1 MRVLLTFLLVVMAC
15 GCDDGLLPG
24 GVGSAGL
31 PSSGH
36 RSTGPPPTGG
46 PPTGDLR
53 LNELL
58 ASNRRGRRDDQGRSS
73 DWIEIHNSGNQ
84 PLQLGGYHLTDNLKD
99 LDKWAFPNS
108 RISAGG
114 YQLVWMSG
122 STHHG
127 GLPPDALKP
136 SKTPT
141 PFETTLVKHGA
152 NWKYALGGAGQ
163 KSFTNKSVK
172 GWTAV
177 DFDDSAFAV
186 GQAGIGYGD
195 DDDATTVPDGTTVVL
210 ARHTF
215 TLTEPLGS
223 EALILHVD
231 YDDGFAA
238 YLNGTRVAAAGCRDE
253 EEPNLDSLAK
263 DSHDAGTAERF
274 DLSKHSELLRPGK
287 NVLAIAGLNISTGSS
302 DLSLAPALGT
312 LATASANGTILA
324 SAAWSLCRSSK
335 TCNSTCSNSHSA
347 SAACAVCFSTSSA
360 RASVLPVSCSSSC
373 ASAERSPS
381 SRD

>member
-84 PLQLGGYHLTDNLKD
+84 PLQLGGFHLTDDLKD

-122 STHHG
+122 STQHG

-141 PFETTLVKHGA
+141 PVSYTHLTL
-152 NWKYALGGAGQ
+152 
-163 KSFTNKSVK
+163 
-172 GWTAV
+172 
-177 DFDDSAFAV
+177 
-186 GQAGIGYGD
+186 
-195 DDDATTVPDGTTVVL
+195 P
-210 ARHTF
+210 
-215 TLTEPLGS
+215 
-223 EALILHVD
+223 
-231 YDDGFAA
+231 
-238 YLNGTRVAAAGCRDE
+238 
-253 EEPNLDSLAK
+253 
-263 DSHDAGTAERF
+263 
-274 DLSKHSELLRPGK
+274 
-287 NVLAIAGLNISTGSS
+287 
-302 DLSLAPALGT
+302 
-312 LATASANGTILA
+312 TIL
-324 SAAWSLCRSSK
+324 L
-335 TCNSTCSNSHSA
+335 
-347 SAACAVCFSTSSA
+347 V
-360 RASVLPVSCSSSC
+360 
-373 ASAERSPS
+373 
-381 SRD
+381 

>member
-84 PLQLGGYHLTDNLKD
+84 PLQLGGYHLTDDLKD

-122 STHHG
+122 
-127 GLPPDALKP
+127 
-136 SKTPT
+136 
-141 PFETTLVKHGA
+141 
-152 NWKYALGGAGQ
+152 
-163 KSFTNKSVK
+163 
-172 GWTAV
+172 
-177 DFDDSAFAV
+177 
-186 GQAGIGYGD
+186 
-195 DDDATTVPDGTTVVL
+195 
-210 ARHTF
+210 
-215 TLTEPLGS
+215 
-223 EALILHVD
+223 
-231 YDDGFAA
+231 
-238 YLNGTRVAAAGCRDE
+238 
-253 EEPNLDSLAK
+253 
-263 DSHDAGTAERF
+263 
-274 DLSKHSELLRPGK
+274 
-287 NVLAIAGLNISTGSS
+287 
-302 DLSLAPALGT
+302 
-312 LATASANGTILA
+312 
-324 SAAWSLCRSSK
+324 
-335 TCNSTCSNSHSA
+335 
-347 SAACAVCFSTSSA
+347 
-360 RASVLPVSCSSSC
+360 
-373 ASAERSPS
+373 
-381 SRD
+381 